1 MGYVYWEPRR
11 ERWYL
16 AYSGADGLSHRT
28 ATEIREHTK
37 KGKQEAIKRLGDIE
51 NEQYRKKA
59 LGLEDRV
66 ELTFRQLAGRYLKS
80 CRSTKGK
87 KTVERAREV
96 ITRFR
101 LFKVDGGREIA
112 ALKVQHIKTRHV
124 QAFLDARA
132 SKEMKRLDGSKKR
145 VAPGTVERE
154 RIALSSIFTWAVKQ
168 EYLSGDDHPVKK
180 AEVANHESKKERILT
195 PVEEGQLL
203 SNCRQRPRLA
213 YLESIIRTALVTG
226 MREGELLSLKWGAVD
241 LTVQDIEGA
250 RSFGTITV
258 ESTNDNPTK
267 SRKTRHIPIAEDLHA
282 MLTVMRD
289 TVMESEQATPAAIR
303 DRYVFVNPKTGTRWV
318 DTKTAW
324 RSLLKKAGVVGLRFH
339 DLRHTFA
346 TRFRQN
352 GGDLEILQEI
362 LGHADIK
369 TTLRYRHVGNS
380 EKIRA
385 MARMAGTVQRQG
397 TATSAAVGK

>member
-1 MGYVYWEPRR
+1 VYWEPRR

-16 AYSGADGLSHRT
+16 AYDGADGLKHRVST
-28 ATEIREHTK
+28 DIQEHNR
-37 KGKQEAIKRLGDIE
+37 KGKQEAIKRLGDAE
-51 NEQYRKKA
+51 NAAYKNKT
-59 LGLEDRV
+59 LGLQDRV

-80 CRSTKGK
+80 CRATKGK
-87 KTVERAREV
+87 KTVERAREI

-101 LFKVDGGREIA
+101 LHKVDGGREIGS
-112 ALKVQHIKTRHV
+112 LMVQHIKTRHV
-124 QAFLDARA
+124 QGFLDARA
-132 SKEMKRLDGSKKR
+132 SKEMVRLDGSKKR
-145 VAPGTVERE
+145 IAPATVERE
-154 RIALSSIFTWAVKQ
+154 WISLCSIFTWAVKQ
-168 EYLSGDDHPVKK
+168 EYLSGDAHPAKK
-180 AEVANHESKKERILT
+180 AEFANHESKKERILSDG
-195 PVEEGQLL
+195 EESQLL
-203 SNCRQRPRLA
+203 GTCRTRPRLA
-213 YLESIIRTALVTG
+213 YLEPIIRMALHTG

-241 LTVQDIEGA
+241 LSEMVTEDGA

-267 SRKTRHIPIAEDLHA
+267 SRKTRPIPVTEDLNC
-282 MLTVMRD
+282 MLVAMRD
-289 TVMESEQATPAAIR
+289 VVMTKEKKTPAAIR

-324 RSLLKKAGVVGLRFH
+324 KSLLKKSGVGALRFH

-346 TRFRQN
+346 TRFRRN

-385 MARMAGTVQRQG
+385 MNKMAGAAQRQG
-397 TATSAAVGK
+397 TTTSAAVGK